1 MNIYYVPAQLC
12 AGHCNGPTLQ
22 CSCPWEI
29 QSGVENREVKKKLSF
44 LYQINDDWKRDFYL
58 YFFFYPTQISYMGKR
73 IMYLIVQISPFILQ
87 TKSTGNY

>member
-1 MNIYYVPAQLC
+1 MNIYYVPAQLY
-12 AGHCNGPTLQ
+12 AGHCNGSTLK

-58 YFFFYPTQISYMGKR
+58 YFFFIQPRFPTWEKE
-73 IMYLIVQISPFILQ
+73 
-87 TKSTGNY
+87 